1 MSRFANK
8 VALVTGAASGIGA
21 AVTQQLIDDGAA
33 VVLFDLN
40 AAAVES
46 AATALGDKALAH
58 AGDVTN
64 EDDVKAAVD
73 AAVAKFGKLDSAF
86 NIAGLAK
93 IGTITDGSV
102 ADWNATVDVVLG
114 GTYLVTRYAALAMRA
129 GGNGGTIVNVSSL
142 NAHVPLYGGS
152 SYAAA
157 KAGVEAF
164 TKNSALELG
173 ADGIRVNAVLPGLV
187 ETPMTAPFM
196 SVESVAND
204 FLGRIVAQR
213 AGTPSEIAD
222 ACTYLASDQASY
234 VNGTSLVVDG
244 GWEITNYPDLKPFT

>member
-21 AVTQQLIDDGAA
+21 AVTQQLIDDGAT

-102 ADWNATVDVVLG
+102 ADWNATVSVVLG
-114 GTYLVTRYAALAMRA
+114 GTYLVTRYSALAMRA
-129 GGNGGTIVNVSSL
+129 GGNGGAIVNVSSL

-164 TKNSALELG
+164 TKNSARSPE
-173 ADGIRVNAVLPGLV
+173 
-187 ETPMTAPFM
+187 
-196 SVESVAND
+196 
-204 FLGRIVAQR
+204 Q
-213 AGTPSEIAD
+213 
-222 ACTYLASDQASY
+222 
-234 VNGTSLVVDG
+234 
-244 GWEITNYPDLKPFT
+244 K